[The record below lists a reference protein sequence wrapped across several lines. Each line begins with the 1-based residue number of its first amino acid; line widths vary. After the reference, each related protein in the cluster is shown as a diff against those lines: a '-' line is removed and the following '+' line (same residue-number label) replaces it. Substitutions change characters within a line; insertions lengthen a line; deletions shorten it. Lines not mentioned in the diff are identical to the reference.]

1 MRFIFLAWLLL
12 NSLMNFACD
21 ICGGVS
27 SNASIGLFASTKF
40 HTIGYKSSI
49 RSFTSYL
56 YGVRHSQEYLFTQE
70 LQFRTQLH
78 PRIQLIGSLPFQNAV
93 QLRDL
98 GRDAVYGIGD
108 ANLLGNF
115 VLYQNRDSLGMSKN
129 FLSVGLGLKFPLGKN
144 VPSSNVLKNLYPG
157 TGSWDYLLLAN
168 YTKQFSSK
176 WGWQTEAS
184 YSLKGTDKYNF
195 RYGNTTQIAAQ
206 GFTNR
211 GVGSYRLIIA
221 TGLTFENHQ
230 TSRANGAIDS
240 SITNAGYILSAKAS
254 VNLLTYR
261 WLWSFNVQHP
271 IKQNINSSTIFQNLS
286 AGLTLNYLIKNSKNE
301 KVTL

>member
-1 MRFIFLAWLLL
+1 MRFFLLSW
-12 NSLMNFACD
+12 SLFLSASIFACD
-21 ICGGVS
+21 VCGGVS

-40 HTIGYKSSI
+40 HTIGYKSSM

-56 YGVRHSQEYLFTQE
+56 YGIRHSREYLFTQE

-78 PRIQLIGSLPFQNAV
+78 PRIQLIGSLPFQNAL

-98 GRDAVYGIGD
+98 GSDVVFGIGD
-108 ANLLGNF
+108 PNLIGNF
-115 VLYQNRDSLGMSKN
+115 VLFQNRDSLGMSKN
-129 FLSVGLGLKFPLGKN
+129 FLSVGLGVKFPLGKN

-176 WGWQTEAS
+176 WGWQSEAS

-195 RYGNTTQIAAQ
+195 RYGNATQISSQ

-211 GVGSYRLIIA
+211 AVGSYRLIIA
-221 TGLTFENHQ
+221 TGLTFEQHQ
-230 TSRANGAIDS
+230 ASRNNGAIDS
-240 SITNAGYILSAKAS
+240 SITNSGYILSAKAS

-261 WLWSFNVQHP
+261 WLWSFNLQQP
-271 IKQNINSSTIFQNLS
+271 IKQNVNSSTIFQNLS
-286 AGLTLNYLIKNSKNE
+286 AGLSLNYLIKKSKNE